1 MVKLYHGT
9 NGAWLNNILKIGIH
23 PRGAKGVNNWKHTVN
38 SNPKCVYLTNS
49 YAPYFAFNASK
60 GKEPLCAVIEID
72 TDKLFPLNLYPDED
86 FLEQGSRKIDNPVPG
101 SMKERTIHYR
111 KQQFTF
117 NWPTKNKDGTD
128 TTWWEASLQHL
139 GTCAHRGTIPPSAI
153 TRAVVWPHH
162 PNIKLMYVWDPI
174 IVIINQMVM
183 GHQYHIL
190 TRKLFDGE
198 FTPVEEINRLMQENP
213 QLRWEDP
220 LLPTIEGWEIIK
232 CT

>member
-1 MVKLYHGT
+1 
-9 NGAWLNNILKIGIH
+9 
-23 PRGAKGVNNWKHTVN
+23 
-38 SNPKCVYLTNS
+38 
-49 YAPYFAFNASK
+49 
-60 GKEPLCAVIEID
+60 
-72 TDKLFPLNLYPDED
+72 
-86 FLEQGSRKIDNPVPG
+86 
-101 SMKERTIHYR
+101 
-111 KQQFTF
+111 
-117 NWPTKNKDGTD
+117 
-128 TTWWEASLQHL
+128 
-139 GTCAHRGTIPPSAI
+139 
-153 TRAVVWPHH
+153 
-162 PNIKLMYVWDPI
+162 MYVWDPT